1 MVKWTMFNSIEMSWN
16 LKNKENGPLYDE
28 YKQYIYPLFD
38 LSKTYKGRDFFQIL
52 HPQNIIF
59 TDYINNKN
67 NNNKYI
73 KFIDDILFSSYDFD
87 FIEPLLSLHSTLFW
101 ILPHPNN
108 KKRVPL
114 TPSKNKNKN
123 KNNKIEVIKTQS
135 SALLSHLYIF
145 SQIAREANRFSVA
158 HRILEH
164 AEIII
169 KNKNKFKKKDNIT
182 EINLRD
188 NEDILLEYCI
198 RLEEGHLIWSE
209 GYFERAIQKAQYVC
223 NAMPRSDYLCGEK
236 SYENQQLR
244 AESDCIIGKWMMLS
258 HLRNIEDTKKHL
270 IKAESL
276 FTNLNATG
284 IKKLPKYK
292 LMFSNWLCRSSYL
305 LAKFNDQI
313 YKSIE
318 NKFNTQEWEQY
329 LRRLN
334 HQKKQILSL
343 NTTIESSQKEYS
355 NLCKKKNKRKLSSS
369 DKKNLDNK
377 INKTKQTLT
386 DATLLKRRI
395 EKEYNHDN
403 KKKEQALKNRLNA
416 LNMAIENYCNS
427 LMFDSKYDL
436 FVL

>member
-59 TDYINNKN
+59 TDY
-67 NNNKYI
+67 
-73 KFIDDILFSSYDFD
+73 ILFSSYDFD

-198 RLEEGHLIWSE
+198 RLEEGHLIGVKDILKE
-209 GYFERAIQKAQYVC
+209 QYKKRC
-223 NAMPRSDYLCGEK
+223 SDYLCGEK

-244 AESDCIIGKWMMLS
+244 AESDCILIGKWMMYHIYVILKIQKNQARYQLG
-258 HLRNIEDTKKHL
+258 HH
-270 IKAESL
+270 
-276 FTNLNATG
+276 
-284 IKKLPKYK
+284 YHQ
-292 LMFSNWLCRSSYL
+292 
-305 LAKFNDQI
+305 QI
-313 YKSIE
+313 Y
-318 NKFNTQEWEQY
+318 QQY
-329 LRRLN
+329 PL
-334 HQKKQILSL
+334 
-343 NTTIESSQKEYS
+343 
-355 NLCKKKNKRKLSSS
+355 
-369 DKKNLDNK
+369 
-377 INKTKQTLT
+377 
-386 DATLLKRRI
+386 
-395 EKEYNHDN
+395 
-403 KKKEQALKNRLNA
+403 
-416 LNMAIENYCNS
+416 
-427 LMFDSKYDL
+427 
-436 FVL
+436 